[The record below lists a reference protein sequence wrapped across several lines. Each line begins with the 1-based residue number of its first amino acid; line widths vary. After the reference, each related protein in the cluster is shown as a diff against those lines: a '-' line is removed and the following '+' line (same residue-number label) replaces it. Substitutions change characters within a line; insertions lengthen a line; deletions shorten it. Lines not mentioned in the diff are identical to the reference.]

1 MSIVDMHEKNTMFCF
16 VCFQHGKG
24 VGVEGGVV
32 LGVISKT
39 QKRFPFYKSLR
50 LINGPKYTKTVDEFF
65 SVIYSM
71 AWIGFAT

>member
-1 MSIVDMHEKNTMFCF
+1 MSIVDMHEKKYNVLFCLF
-16 VCFQHGKG
+16 PTWKG
-24 VGVEGGVV
+24 SRGGGGVV

-39 QKRFPFYKSLR
+39 QKHFPFYKSLR

-71 AWIGFAT
+71 AWVGFAT